1 MLGVLSY
8 AELAPHLATRV
19 QTLQSAIAAGAYD
32 RRPLDEN
39 LLLEFHRRICADL
52 IPDLAG
58 RWRTTDVVVGDYEP
72 PAYPLV
78 PQRMRDYVLDLQ
90 TRLASLPQEPDDLW
104 LETLAFAEG
113 RLLSIHP
120 FGDLNGRVSRVYV
133 DLLTRRL
140 KLPDVD
146 PTPDSGEPTE
156 HYLAA
161 LRDADRNDWR
171 TLMELWKVRIG
182 EALP

>member
-1 MLGVLSY
+1 M
-8 AELAPHLATRV
+8 RV
-19 QTLQSAIAAGAYD
+19 QALQSAIAAGELD
-32 RRPLDEN
+32 GRTLDEN

-52 IPDLAG
+52 IPEFAG
-58 RWRTTDVVVGDYEP
+58 RWRTIDVLVGDHEP

-78 PQRMRDYVLDLQ
+78 PQRMHEYALDLQ

-113 RLLSIHP
+113 RLLYIHP
-120 FGDLNGRVSRVYV
+120 FADFNGRVSRVFI
-133 DLLTRRL
+133 DLLTRVL

-146 PTPDSGEPTE
+146 PTPDPGEPTAR
-156 HYLAA
+156 YLAA
-161 LRDADRNDWR
+161 LRAADHNDWR
-171 TLMELWKVRIG
+171 ALMDIWRRRIE